1 MPDSLPPSGWG
12 PAPFDERDLDAV
24 LAGKTADVPVAL
36 RPVADALAA
45 LRAGP
50 VAAELYGEANAM
62 AEFRALGLGQAGRPG
77 ATMLLEALPDGS
89 RARPGRPPAR
99 HRVRPARRH
108 LLRRAVLRPAVLSA
122 VAAAA
127 VLVVAVLVT
136 GNFAGPLR
144 AIAHIAS
151 PSAGASFPK
160 GSTGHS
166 AAPRVEATSAGLEP
180 TTAPSV
186 AQSTALVQ
194 SVLSN
199 SCRAYYSYYQHP
211 EGLSSWVTELSL
223 WDQLTKLVGTR
234 DWLKV
239 YQDCVPYVKDLFPG
253 RIPAAAQNQPPVYP
267 GQESQH
273 NGDVGQRAGA
283 PANSR
288 NGPGSSTVSNGQASS
303 GQAGNGSGSGTVS
316 NGQAGNGQATNGQAS
331 SGPATNGP
339 GDPPGGG
346 SNP

>member
-50 VAAELYGEANAM
+50 AAAELYGEATVM
-62 AEFRALGLGQAGRPG
+62 AEFRALGLGQAGRPA
-77 ATMLLEALPDGS
+77 ATMLLEAPPAGS
-89 RARPGRPPAR
+89 RARPGRRPAR
-99 HRVRPARRH
+99 HRMRPARRH
-108 LLRRAVLRPAVLSA
+108 PLRRAALRPAVLSA

-127 VLVVAVLVT
+127 VIVVAVLVT

-144 AIAHIAS
+144 AIAHMAS

-166 AAPRVEATSAGLEP
+166 AVPRVEATSAGRE
-180 TTAPSV
+180 TTTPPSV
-186 AQSTALVQ
+186 AASSASSASAQ
-194 SVLSN
+194 SVLSD
-199 SCRAYYSYYQHP
+199 SCRAYYSFYQHP
-211 EGLSSWVTELSL
+211 EGLSSWVTERSL
-223 WDQLTKLVGTR
+223 WDRLTKLVGT
-234 DWLKV
+234 DNWHTV
-239 YQDCVPYVKDLFPG
+239 YQDCAPYVKDRFPG
-253 RIPAAAQNQPPVYP
+253 GIPAAQNQPSVHP
-267 GQESQH
+267 GQESQ
-273 NGDVGQRAGA
+273 NNSDLGQQSGA

-288 NGPGSSTVSNGQASS
+288 NGSGSSTANS
-303 GQAGNGSGSGTVS
+303 
-316 NGQAGNGQATNGQAS
+316 GQAGNGQASNGQ
-331 SGPATNGP
+331 
-339 GDPPGGG
+339 GDPPGSG

>member
-1 MPDSLPPSGWG
+1 MPDSLPPPGWG

-50 VAAELYGEANAM
+50 VAAELYGEADAM
-62 AEFRALGLGQAGRPG
+62 AEFRALGLGQAARPA
-77 ATMLLEALPDGS
+77 ATMLLEALPAGS
-89 RARPGRPPAR
+89 RAQPGRRPAR

-127 VLVVAVLVT
+127 VIVVAVLVT

-144 AIAHIAS
+144 AIAHMAS

-166 AAPRVEATSAGLEP
+166 AVPRVETKSAGLE
-180 TTAPSV
+180 TTSPPSV
-186 AQSTALVQ
+186 AHSTASAQ
-194 SVLSN
+194 SVLSS
-199 SCRAYYSYYQHP
+199 SCRAYYSYFEHP

-223 WDQLTKLVGTR
+223 WDQLTKLAGTR
-234 DWLKV
+234 NWLKV
-239 YQDCVPYVKDLFPG
+239 SQDCAPYVKDLFPG
-253 RIPAAAQNQPPVYP
+253 GIPAAAQNQPSAHP
-267 GQESQH
+267 GQESQN
-273 NGDVGQRAGA
+273 NGYVGNQAGA

-288 NGPGSSTVSNGQASS
+288 NGSGSSTVSNGQAS
-303 GQAGNGSGSGTVS
+303 
-316 NGQAGNGQATNGQAS
+316 NGQAGNGQ
-331 SGPATNGP
+331 

>member
-50 VAAELYGEANAM
+50 VAAELYGEADAM
-62 AEFRALGLGQAGRPG
+62 AEFRALGLGQAGRP
-77 ATMLLEALPDGS
+77 ASTMPLEALPAGS
-89 RARPGRPPAR
+89 RARPGRRPAR

-108 LLRRAVLRPAVLSA
+108 PLRRAILRPAVLSA

-127 VLVVAVLVT
+127 VIVVAVLVT
-136 GNFAGPLR
+136 GNFAGPFR
-144 AIAHIAS
+144 AIAHMAS

-160 GSTGHS
+160 SSTGHS
-166 AAPRVEATSAGLEP
+166 AAPREEATSAGRE
-180 TTAPSV
+180 TTAAPSA
-186 AQSTALVQ
+186 AQSTASAQ
-194 SVLSN
+194 PTPSEI
-199 SCRAYYSYYQHP
+199 CRAYYTGLEHP
-211 EGLSSWVTELSL
+211 GPSAWATEQTLRE
-223 WDQLTKLVGTR
+223 QLTKLAGS
-234 DWLKV
+234 DNWLKV
-239 YQDCVPYVKDLFPG
+239 YQYCFPYVKGLFPD
-253 RIPAAAQNQPPVYP
+253 AQAPVRPEQGNQDNGNL
-267 GQESQH
+267 GQP
-273 NGDVGQRAGA
+273 AGA

-288 NGPGSSTVSNGQASS
+288 
-303 GQAGNGSGSGTVS
+303 NGSGSGTVS
-316 NGQAGNGQATNGQAS
+316 NGQAGNGQ
-331 SGPATNGP
+331 